1 MMCCADLQGEL
12 QLGNV
17 ATEGFRALW
26 EGEVATRHRMQHLV
40 GRFEGV
46 CGECGGI
53 NWYQITPKMKAS
65 ARRRAETLGIKS
77 NA

>member
-1 MMCCADLQGEL
+1 MMCCADLRGDL

-26 EGEVATRHRMQHLV
+26 EGMAATRHRMRHME

-46 CGECGGI
+46 CGDCGGI
-53 NWYQITPKMKAS
+53 NWYETTPQMKAN
-65 ARRRAETLGIKS
+65 ARDRAEVLGVAS
-77 NA
+77 GH